1 MAKVASKKQL
11 RMFHA
16 ILNKPKG
23 GRTARGDFGP
33 PASIAQKYINDS
45 KAMSK
50 ETKSSLPE
58 SKGQEMHGG
67 KWEEG
72 SSTHKKA
79 KRQEELRGAH
89 KAKKYAAHSKKA
101 QQKAERAKKIAKKKY
116 GSHLK
121 KAMTELLAFDQQ
133 YMGRGVGVIIFN
145 DEGKMLLGKDSTT
158 GKWGFIGGHVDENE
172 TYADAV
178 FREAKEET
186 GISITNLELL
196 GQTISE
202 GNITNVYTARAP
214 KGSKPKGE
222 DKEISIFKWMT
233 REDIA
238 THKLIVFFVFI
249 IKYLIDKR
257 IIF

>member
-121 KAMTELLAFDQQ
+121 KAMITEDELMEVIREHGVASIAEVDLA
-133 YMGRGVGVIIFN
+133 VL
-145 DEGKMLLGKDSTT
+145 E
-158 GKWGFIGGHVDENE
+158 VDGN
-172 TYADAV
+172 
-178 FREAKEET
+178 
-186 GISITNLELL
+186 ISILSIDHDNRKK
-196 GQTISE
+196 TIRRRKAHK
-202 GNITNVYTARAP
+202 I
-214 KGSKPKGE
+214 
-222 DKEISIFKWMT
+222 
-233 REDIA
+233 IA
-238 THKLIVFFVFI
+238 KQQ
-249 IKYLIDKR
+249 
-257 IIF
+257 